1 MTRYRPLA
9 AALPLAALQIG
20 VATVAAMLLTTPV
33 SAQQDGMKDM
43 NTFPRPIEM
52 PDNVWIEELTMPEV
66 RDLLASGTT
75 TALILT
81 GGIEEN
87 GPYLTTGKH
96 NHVLKVMGESIA
108 RSFGNTLVAPIVTIE
123 PGNPERASSP
133 GGIRLSQETYR
144 AVLRDYA
151 TSLKAQG
158 FTNIFM
164 MGDSGGNL
172 RGMQEVADEL
182 REAWAGE
189 GVVIAHIPEYYN
201 YQDVLAYQ
209 RDELGI
215 DEDPRLEGL
224 HDDYYITTIIM
235 NDDPRHVRFDERV
248 AADKASI
255 NDISILPL
263 EKAMWHGRQ
272 LIDFRTEA
280 TVAAMRAAV
289 VEQRGG

>member
-1 MTRYRPLA
+1 MNRFAATAPC
-9 AALPLAALQIG
+9 AALLALAL
-20 VATVAAMLLTTPV
+20 ASPAL
-33 SAQQDGMKDM
+33 AQQGGMKDM
-43 NTFPRPIEM
+43 DTFPRPIEM
-52 PDNVWIEELTMPEV
+52 PDNVWIEELTMLEV
-66 RDLLASGTT
+66 RDLLASGTN

-96 NHVLKVMGESIA
+96 NHVLRVMGESIA
-108 RSFGNTLVAPIVTIE
+108 RRFGNTLVAPIVTIE

-172 RGMQEVADEL
+172 RGMQQVADEL
-182 REAWAGE
+182 RAEWSGQ

-201 YQDVLAYQ
+201 YGDVLAYQ
-209 RDELGI
+209 RDVLGI

-248 AADKASI
+248 EADVASI
-255 NDISILPL
+255 NGISILPK
-263 EKAMWHGRQ
+263 EKALWHGRQ
-272 LIDFRTEA
+272 LIDFRTDA
-280 TVAAMRAAV
+280 TVAAMQAAIA
-289 VEQRGG
+289 EQRGTN

>member
-1 MTRYRPLA
+1 MKKFIARVASTSSALLLGTVLVTTPLA
-9 AALPLAALQIG
+9 
-20 VATVAAMLLTTPV
+20 
-33 SAQQDGMKDM
+33 AQQDGMKDM

-52 PDNVWIEELTMPEV
+52 PDNVWIEELTMLEV
-66 RDLLASGTT
+66 RDLLASGTN

-108 RSFGNTLVAPIVTIE
+108 QSFGNTLVAPIVTIE
-123 PGNPERASSP
+123 PGNPESASSP

-235 NDDPRHVRFDERV
+235 NDDPRHVRFEERV

-289 VEQRGG
+289 AEQRGG